1 MVYDP
6 PMTWNEDL
14 TGTVGMIRCWS
25 SEGGVVRETEQE
37 ACTEEVVV
45 ILLNNRPICTLVA
58 SPVQLRE
65 LGAGFVVSEGLAG
78 EIRDARVQG
87 LTVQVTATERSGSLH
102 GIIESC
108 GGPTSGT
115 LMSPVKSSLVIDRD
129 LISIVISN
137 IVSKLWERTGGAHC
151 SVLFSGGELV
161 AKSSDIGRHNTVD
174 KVIGHALLNGIDLS
188 GCVLG
193 CTGRQPSGMITKAA
207 NAGIP
212 IVISKAAVT
221 LQGAETAQR
230 AGLTLV
236 GRVKQ
241 DSFCV
246 YSHPE
251 RIAGLV
257 PGNTPAGGGSL
268 PGSQG

>member
-1 MVYDP
+1 M
-6 PMTWNEDL
+6 
-14 TGTVGMIRCWS
+14 R
-25 SEGGVVRETEQE
+25 
-37 ACTEEVVV
+37 
-45 ILLNNRPICTLVA
+45 RPHI
-58 SPVQLRE
+58 
-65 LGAGFVVSEGLAG
+65 G
-78 EIRDARVQG
+78 
-87 LTVQVTATERSGSLH
+87 H
-102 GIIESC
+102 
-108 GGPTSGT
+108 
-115 LMSPVKSSLVIDRD
+115 LMSHVKSSLVIERE
-129 LISIVISN
+129 LIFTVISA
-137 IVSKLWERTGGAHC
+137 IVSELWERTGGAHC
-151 SVLFSGGELV
+151 SGSLLRGELV

-212 IVISKAAVT
+212 IVVSKAAT
-221 LQGAETAQR
+221 TRQGAETAQR

-257 PGNTPAGGGSL
+257 PGNSPYSGGSL
-268 PGSQG
+268 TDPQG